1 MSLRS
6 IRFRIDAFPQIL
18 LAAALTAAAGAA
30 QAQPASATGSRAQTP
45 APAAPA
51 LTPKRSFDDTPLPA
65 ATPAATPA
73 VTPTPE
79 SATPAGTGALP
90 PHPGAGRRARARVR
104 GSRRNRLLPPR
115 TAAPAPAPAPTAVPA
130 ATAAPA
136 ATADPVVIMP
146 TAEDTKACLDKLR
159 KGATANGLTLADWD
173 KYTAGAKLLPT
184 TVSSAKGQPEGR
196 ESWWDYIAKTV
207 DDERVADGKMMM
219 KKVGSQLN
227 TIGQQYQVDPAT
239 LVAIFGIE
247 TNYGRQI
254 GKTNVLNAWLT
265 RACTENKPLWE
276 KNAYASVRLL
286 RDGVVPADNFVG
298 SWSGAF
304 GMTQF
309 IPTSFYE
316 LAADGDGDGRI
327 DLYNSLPDALASTAN
342 HLRKRRASGPWP
354 AGRGGGAPARRAG
367 RHHPAGAG
375 CRICGRER
383 PPHDRAVGPGRREAG
398 QWRRAQAVLGR
409 RRAGLSV
416 RADRFARSG
425 VPGDRQFR
433 RHPALQPVAPLRAGR
448 GAAAQPPAGPP
459 GPGHAVA
466 DR

>member
-1 MSLRS
+1 
-6 IRFRIDAFPQIL
+6 
-18 LAAALTAAAGAA
+18 
-30 QAQPASATGSRAQTP
+30 
-45 APAAPA
+45 
-51 LTPKRSFDDTPLPA
+51 
-65 ATPAATPA
+65 
-73 VTPTPE
+73 
-79 SATPAGTGALP
+79 
-90 PHPGAGRRARARVR
+90 
-104 GSRRNRLLPPR
+104 
-115 TAAPAPAPAPTAVPA
+115 
-130 ATAAPA
+130 
-136 ATADPVVIMP
+136 MP

-342 HLRKRRASGPWP
+342 HLRKRRAKWTMGLP
-354 AGRGGGAPARRAG
+354 AVVEVRLPAELAATIPPEPDAEYVGAKDRRTIAQWVQAG
-367 RHHPAGAG
+367 VKQGNGAA
-375 CRICGRER
+375 
-383 PPHDRAVGPGRREAG
+383 P
-398 QWRRAQAVLGR
+398 AVLGR

>member
-1 MSLRS
+1 
-6 IRFRIDAFPQIL
+6 
-18 LAAALTAAAGAA
+18 
-30 QAQPASATGSRAQTP
+30 
-45 APAAPA
+45 
-51 LTPKRSFDDTPLPA
+51 
-65 ATPAATPA
+65 
-73 VTPTPE
+73 
-79 SATPAGTGALP
+79 
-90 PHPGAGRRARARVR
+90 
-104 GSRRNRLLPPR
+104 
-115 TAAPAPAPAPTAVPA
+115 
-130 ATAAPA
+130 
-136 ATADPVVIMP
+136 MP

-342 HLRKRRASGPWP
+342 HLRKRRAKWTMGLPAVVEVRLPAELAATIPPEPDAEYVGAKDRRTIAQWVQAGVKQGNGAALKLSSGEGEQAYLFAPTGSRGPVFLATVNFDAILHYNQSRRYALAVALLLNRLQDRPGLATPWP
-354 AGRGGGAPARRAG
+354 TDDPGLSRAQIKELQDMLYDFGHDVGVPDGIPGAKTREAVRAEQERRNLPQDGRVGKRIYDAVKASWPPLAAPAR
-367 RHHPAGAG
+367 
-375 CRICGRER
+375 
-383 PPHDRAVGPGRREAG
+383 PPSQPG
-398 QWRRAQAVLGR
+398 QQ
-409 RRAGLSV
+409 
-416 RADRFARSG
+416 
-425 VPGDRQFR
+425 
-433 RHPALQPVAPLRAGR
+433 
-448 GAAAQPPAGPP
+448 
-459 GPGHAVA
+459 
-466 DR
+466 